1 MDAIALHS
9 HNINNTV
16 ASLGTAFTPQQCRKL
31 LRFSPNIYFCYDSD
45 NAGQTATMRALAIAS
60 SNGANVKLFH
70 IPDGKDPDE
79 FLKKH
84 TNEDFYKLIDNA
96 LPLMEYQLQYVL
108 KSTNRN
114 TLEGKLLAVNQ
125 LMPLLSNITNT
136 VERNEYI
143 IRISNV
149 LGIDEGVI
157 RSDLQQNMQK
167 NSYQNNLNNLANDS
181 LPGIN

>member
-1 MDAIALHS
+1 
-9 HNINNTV
+9 
-16 ASLGTAFTPQQCRKL
+16 
-31 LRFSPNIYFCYDSD
+31 
-45 NAGQTATMRALAIAS
+45 
-60 SNGANVKLFH
+60 
-70 IPDGKDPDE
+70 
-79 FLKKH
+79 
-84 TNEDFYKLIDNA
+84 
-96 LPLMEYQLQYVL
+96 MEYQLQYVL

-181 LPGIN
+181 LPGINSRKATFEKKMP